1 LDVPNS
7 NEIVAPILFNFPQFG
22 SNPSPF
28 GHAMD
33 TIRRKILSERA
44 DYEKWTI
51 KQLHIAATVTASAIA
66 VFQFLR
72 RDYSYSGAFVQFA
85 LKNRATVQ
93 IVVQVLAHIL
103 ALLQI
108 YSIRTSFNFA
118 MRLYLPGRPTR
129 LNTLGFYTAL
139 GLGQIDF
146 SLPFVYLL
154 GTTLFLSL
162 CFVPGALWAGALT
175 PIIGIEQKEG
185 WTIQTP
191 AFTNKSADVWDAEFR
206 YGLVSG
212 IQACERV
219 NTERG
224 FVPYCPVP
232 GLKGFILEDASTATS
247 VNNSPRK
254 HSKLDNPDWTYQGN
268 SYGVGSS
275 IGLSD
280 PRPESSVSSAAPDIL
295 SYSYLEK
302 GFMPVVTCI
311 FNSSCAFSIVAD
323 GDCGDTS
330 HVYLYAAKGYLPNSI
345 SPEGYGQEEAYPM
358 ISGASDYWP
367 LLAWTSRALN
377 GRNMI
382 AIATGRYNYTE
393 MNQTQCEV
401 QFNPTLFNVSANV
414 TARSIVV
421 TEVQSEENEIPA
433 PVITNVMNSMNLLP
447 RMSSSLYSSVLG
459 EVLTRNILNMRNR
472 VANLGIAMSDG
483 DVVLAAV
490 ADSFSAVIDDLLV
503 GYGAVQIVISNDTI
517 STPLSITVEA
527 ARIGEPGYI
536 YATLG
541 LNLLTLF
548 LVLLE
553 AARTRFWSR
562 LRKFN
567 HLDLK
572 SAVVASS
579 AGGSVLAG
587 KVDQLHRLQGSCWS
601 GDPADPILSNLRIT
615 LEKSET
621 VSRLAWS
628 PLLLRQQTLVVISLC
643 KE

>member
-1 LDVPNS
+1 
-7 NEIVAPILFNFPQFG
+7 
-22 SNPSPF
+22 
-28 GHAMD
+28 
-33 TIRRKILSERA
+33 
-44 DYEKWTI
+44 
-51 KQLHIAATVTASAIA
+51 
-66 VFQFLR
+66 
-72 RDYSYSGAFVQFA
+72 
-85 LKNRATVQ
+85 
-93 IVVQVLAHIL
+93 
-103 ALLQI
+103 
-108 YSIRTSFNFA
+108 
-118 MRLYLPGRPTR
+118 
-129 LNTLGFYTAL
+129 
-139 GLGQIDF
+139 
-146 SLPFVYLL
+146 
-154 GTTLFLSL
+154 
-162 CFVPGALWAGALT
+162 VPGALWAGALT
-175 PIIGIEQKEG
+175 PIIGIERKEG

-191 AFTNKSADVWDAEFR
+191 AFTNKSAGVWDAEFR

-212 IQACERV
+212 IQACERI

-247 VNNSPRK
+247 DNNLPGK
-254 HSKLDNPDWTYQGN
+254 HSKLDNPDWTYQGR

-275 IGLSD
+275 ISLSD
-280 PRPESSVSSAAPDIL
+280 PRPGSSVSSTAQNIL

-302 GFMPVVTCI
+302 GFMPAVTCI
-311 FNSSCAFSIVAD
+311 FNSSCAFSIVAN

-345 SPEGYGQEEAYPM
+345 SPEGYGQEEAYPV

-367 LLAWTSRALN
+367 LLAWASRALN

-401 QFNPTLFNVSANV
+401 QFNPTLFNVSVNV

-421 TEVQSEENEIPA
+421 TEVQLEENEIPA
-433 PVITNVMNSMNLLP
+433 LVITNVMNSMNLLP

-472 VANLGIAMSDG
+472 VANLGIAM
-483 DVVLAAV
+483 
-490 ADSFSAVIDDLLV
+490 FVI
-503 GYGAVQIVISNDTI
+503 GNDTI

-572 SAVVASS
+572 SAIVASS
-579 AGGSVLAG
+579 AGGPVLAG
-587 KVDQLHRLQGSCWS
+587 KVDQMHRLQGSCWS

-615 LEKSET
+615 LEKSEV
-621 VSRLAWS
+621 VSGMVAITS
-628 PLLLRQQTLVVISLC
+628 AATDPGGHQPLQGIELKQRIASKSSRAISSEYLLTPSHREDWNPDQEISY
-643 KE
+643 